1 MARSLRRSR
10 GRGLTTDG
18 QIQLQG
24 LNNSALNPAKSMRS
38 RKDRR
43 LWSSLIVANRRC
55 AERRKIGHVPATSQS
70 LDQKDAGVHA
80 APQNVDGIPFVGEF
94 GRLRGD
100 DLEVGVDAAFV
111 TIRKK
116 LKGILG

>member
-1 MARSLRRSR
+1 MHFAYKSVRSKR
-10 GRGLTTDG
+10 
-18 QIQLQG
+18 
-24 LNNSALNPAKSMRS
+24 
-38 RKDRR
+38 DRH
-43 LWSSLIVANRRC
+43 LLSSLIIANGRRT
-55 AERRKIGHVPATSQS
+55 ERRKIRRVPATSQS
-70 LDQKDAGVHA
+70 FDQKDAGVHA
-80 APQNVDGIPFVGEF
+80 APLNVDGIPFVGEF